1 MKLKPFALAAASLL
15 LMHAGAP
22 ALAAGPNSRD
32 ELLALAPPVRNA
44 AIAVQAQADTSAQT
58 ALVKALQDAGQGRWF
73 RVTEP
78 ASAPPAR
85 AAEVLLEGGVI
96 GHDVITTAR
105 KVRRETVSV
114 SLRAVSA
121 QTGEVLTSVTSRST
135 VSSSDGGDL
144 QPRAVQQ
151 AIEKAV
157 HALVVEG
164 ADSGLWTFADP
175 VQQQRLLERH
185 RQTQQAPAEEPADE
199 PVAPV
204 VPVREAGASFHSC

>member
-1 MKLKPFALAAASLL
+1 MKLKPIVLAAASLL

-22 ALAAGPNSRD
+22 ALAADPNSRD

-185 RQTQQAPAEEPADE
+185 RQAQQAPAEEPADE